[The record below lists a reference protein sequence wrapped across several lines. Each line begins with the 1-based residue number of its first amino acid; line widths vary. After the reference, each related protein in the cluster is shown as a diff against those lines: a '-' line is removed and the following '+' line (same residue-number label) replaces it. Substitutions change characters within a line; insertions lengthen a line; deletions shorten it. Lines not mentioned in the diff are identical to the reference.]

1 MLYIIPLHTFNPN
14 QFIRKKRFDFA
25 KVNTEQAQSVNSQV
39 VFQII
44 KEDFHNTLLLKIRNE
59 PISI

>member
-1 MLYIIPLHTFNPN
+1 MLYIIPLHTFNHN

-25 KVNTEQAQSVNSQV
+25 KGNTEQAQSVNSQV

-44 KEDFHNTLLLKIRNE
+44 KKDVHNTLLLKICNE
-59 PISI
+59 PISV

>member
-44 KEDFHNTLLLKIRNE
+44 KEDFPNTLLLKIRNE